1 MSQRSHRY
9 GKQAEKLAIR
19 YLKSH
24 GLKLITQNFHCR
36 FGEIDIIMES
46 TTHIVFIEVK
56 MRTKNDFG
64 TPEEYVHRVKQ
75 HKLSQ
80 TALVFLQK
88 HPKLRLKQPRFDV
101 ICLTPTKIQWIPHA
115 FSTQSRYKSLL

>member
-1 MSQRSHRY
+1 MSKRSHLY
-9 GKQAEKLAIR
+9 GKKAEKSAIR

-24 GLKLITQNFHCR
+24 GLKFITQNFYSR

-56 MRTKNDFG
+56 MRTKNNFG
-64 TPEEYVHRVKQ
+64 EPEEYVHLEKQ

-101 ICLTPTKIQWIPHA
+101 ICLTPKKIHWIPHA